1 MGKPMPSGTS
11 KERQIKHNL
20 ELCKHRA
27 NLEYVKKYR
36 TGEVPKKI
44 KEKHDKE
51 FTKAAYEAD
60 RISKR

>member
-1 MGKPMPSGTS
+1 MSSGTRR
-11 KERQIKHNL
+11 ERIIKRNL

-27 NLEYVKKYR
+27 NIDYMKEHRV
-36 TGEVPKKI
+36 GEAPKQV